1 MDSTQRSRVIAAG
14 MIGNVLE
21 WYDFAIYGYF
31 AAQIGRSFF
40 PHEDAIA
47 QLLAAF
53 GVFAIGYL
61 MRPIGGAIVG
71 HIGDSFGRRA
81 ALTFSV
87 TAMAIPTF
95 LMGLLPGYHSIG
107 LLAPIA
113 LTLLRIVQGLSVGG
127 EYTSSMVFL
136 VEHAPEGRRGLMGA
150 LAGTGATVG
159 ILLGSAVGAAFA
171 ASMSTT
177 ALDAWG
183 WRIPFL
189 LGLVVGVAGYLLRRY
204 VLEAGVAQKRA
215 RAPIVETLHDHWRLV
230 LGFAGLSVFCAVT
243 FYICFVYIVS
253 WLQTAD
259 GIAPSRALEI
269 NSLSMLIILPVT
281 IAAGWLSDRIGR
293 KPLMLLTSVGGLIG
307 ALPLF
312 WLLNHPSA
320 LLAQLGQL
328 GFVFLVGIYYAALPA
343 TLVEAAP
350 ASVRCTAVALGYNL
364 CYGLFGGLSPLA
376 ATWLVQRTGDEIA
389 PAFLIMAAAGV
400 TLATLLWFRE
410 SYRSSFNVVGSAST
424 SRRGHDIY

>member
-31 AAQIGRSFF
+31 AAQIGRDFF

-95 LMGLLPGYHSIG
+95 LIGVLPGYHSIG
-107 LLAPIA
+107 LLAPIG

-150 LAGTGATVG
+150 LAGAGATVG
-159 ILLGSAVGAAFA
+159 ILLGSTVGAAFA
-171 ASMSTT
+171 ASMSTA

-183 WRIPFL
+183 WRVPFL
-189 LGLVVGVAGYLLRRY
+189 LGLVVGVVGYMLRRY
-204 VLEAGVAQKRA
+204 VLEAGVAEKRA

-243 FYICFVYIVS
+243 FYIGFVYIVS

-269 NSLSMLIILPVT
+269 NSLSMVIILPVT

-293 KPLMLLTSVGGLIG
+293 KPLMLVTSAGGLIG

-389 PAFLIMAAAGV
+389 PAFLIMAAAAV
-400 TLATLLWFRE
+400 TLATVLFFRE
-410 SYRSSFNVVGSAST
+410 SYRNSFNAGGSD
-424 SRRGHDIY
+424 HDVAVM